1 MLIIIT
7 IMTTTT
13 AIITITKIP
22 TRIRKGKKE
31 GEGVFL
37 LHQLKA
43 IETGIIILLDQVAA
57 APFLKYTKGDFGRY
71 EIFLSIHKTFP

>member
-31 GEGVFL
+31 GEEVYL
-37 LHQLKA
+37 QHQLKA

-57 APFLKYTKGDFGRY
+57 APFLK
-71 EIFLSIHKTFP
+71 

>member
-1 MLIIIT
+1 MLITIT

-13 AIITITKIP
+13 AIITTTKIP

-31 GEGVFL
+31 GEEVFL

-43 IETGIIILLDQVAA
+43 IETGIIILLDQVVA
-57 APFLKYTKGDFGRY
+57 APFAK
-71 EIFLSIHKTFP
+71 

>member
-1 MLIIIT
+1 
-7 IMTTTT
+7 MTTTT

-31 GEGVFL
+31 GEKVFL
-37 LHQLKA
+37 LYQLKA

-57 APFLKYTKGDFGRY
+57 APFVK
-71 EIFLSIHKTFP
+71 

>member
-13 AIITITKIP
+13 AIITTTKIP

-31 GEGVFL
+31 EVFL
-37 LHQLKA
+37 LHQVKA
-43 IETGIIILLDQVAA
+43 IETGIILLLDQVAA
-57 APFLKYTKGDFGRY
+57 SPFLK
-71 EIFLSIHKTFP
+71 

>member
-1 MLIIIT
+1 
-7 IMTTTT
+7 MTTTT

-31 GEGVFL
+31 GEEVYL
-37 LHQLKA
+37 QHQLKA

-57 APFLKYTKGDFGRY
+57 APFLK
-71 EIFLSIHKTFP
+71 

>member
-1 MLIIIT
+1 
-7 IMTTTT
+7 MTTTT

-31 GEGVFL
+31 VKKEVFL

-71 EIFLSIHKTFP
+71 EIFLSIHKTIP

>member
-1 MLIIIT
+1 
-7 IMTTTT
+7 MTTTT

-31 GEGVFL
+31 DEGVFL

-71 EIFLSIHKTFP
+71 EIFLSIHKTFPWI